1 MRNALFR
8 VLCPADGFCDFLC
21 LIPNLVAH
29 DRLVGIFFDD
39 PFFLR
44 PPIGAVVFIGN
55 RGTPVLHRTAF
66 VRRIG
71 KHIPNGFMA
80 PPRLYLPIDFAAVF
94 LRPVQR
100 RIRNTLVCERPCN
113 AVGRGS
119 FDSHLKDSP
128 DDFRRRLVNDRRAVI
143 IAADK
148 IPRKGSSPKCICLLS
163 DLLPIPREFSS
174 RYLPNAIR

>member
-1 MRNALFR
+1 M
-8 VLCPADGFCDFLC
+8 
-21 LIPNLVAH
+21 
-29 DRLVGIFFDD
+29 
-39 PFFLR
+39 
-44 PPIGAVVFIGN
+44 VFIGN

-71 KHIPNGFMA
+71 KHIPNGLMA

-100 RIRNTLVCERPCN
+100 RIRNTFVGERPCN

-128 DDFRRRLVNDRRAVI
+128 DDFRRRFVNDRRAVI

-148 IPRKGSSPKCICLLS
+148 IPVGIITRSVYFAPLDLS
-163 DLLPIPREFSS
+163 YFL
-174 RYLPNAIR
+174 AV